1 MSDGRQRS
9 YIDPFDGGPAAAANW
24 RGGTAAAI
32 GVFARCVS
40 IFGCVGSARLH
51 ARTGWLRLEAPIRG
65 RGFLWVGAP
74 MPGAAD
80 VVTASPACP
89 AVEAA
94 VEIVGVLAS
103 GLGL

>member
-1 MSDGRQRS
+1 MAAKGLISTRSTAGLRRRPTGEGGRRR
-9 YIDPFDGGPAAAANW
+9 PLACLPV
-24 RGGTAAAI
+24 
-32 GVFARCVS
+32 VFLYLGAWDLLVCMPEP
-40 IFGCVGSARLH
+40 
-51 ARTGWLRLEAPIRG
+51 GWLRLEAPIRG